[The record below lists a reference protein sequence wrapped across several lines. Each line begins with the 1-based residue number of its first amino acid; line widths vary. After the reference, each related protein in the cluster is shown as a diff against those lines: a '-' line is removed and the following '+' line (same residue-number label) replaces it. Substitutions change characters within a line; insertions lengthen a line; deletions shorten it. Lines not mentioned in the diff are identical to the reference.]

1 MGKKVNISKKPENR
15 VLNTE
20 QKVDQWVNNRTTD
33 FEEQE
38 EAKEKKRLTLDIPKS
53 LHQKIKFKAVKEGE
67 TMANMLRKLLEKN
80 YK

>member
-38 EAKEKKRLTLDIPKS
+38 EAKETKRLTLDIPKS
-53 LHQKIKFKAVKEGE
+53 LHQKIKFKSVEEGE

>member
-38 EAKEKKRLTLDIPKS
+38 EAKETKRLTLDIPKS
-53 LHQKIKFKAVKEGE
+53 LHQKIKYKEVEEGE